1 MKYTWHLI
9 RSFNGSEISV
19 LNSFNIFV
27 GMLLGSIALFG
38 LMQLI
43 KDSMSARVVAGEKE
57 RQFHQQSVQDSV
69 KTVF

>member
-1 MKYTWHLI
+1 M
-9 RSFNGSEISV
+9 
-19 LNSFNIFV
+19 NSFNIFV